1 MQNNNYFISIFDF
14 TNAKICDLKNP
25 NITINGDIYNINLK
39 KNINGYNELTF
50 CISKKIIDQDGN
62 HIDNPKV
69 DFFQPQFKVKLNY
82 KNKNYYF
89 RIKKIEKI
97 RDNKNILSILCVDAS
112 FDRLSRSGVT
122 LSLIGETGNGEI
134 GTAPELLTKVLAGSD
149 WSVGTVEEFLQ
160 DSVLKVRTLKAE
172 RSNRY
177 KLISDICGLFECY
190 PLFNY
195 ENKTVGLVSQVGLD
209 LGVTFRYGKN
219 LKNITQTI
227 ESEIV
232 TKLYVNGGQATDTT
246 EMCNIQNVNP
256 TREPYIFNFG
266 YYVDAG
272 VLSLTQQTDIET
284 FNANIYLANDK
295 INSLLQSIN
304 LAYNDINIKQS
315 EKEGKTLTKS
325 AKIQTKNEIDQKLSI
340 MK

>member
-1 MQNNNYFISIFDF
+1 MPNINNNYSLSIYDF

-39 KNINGYNELTF
+39 KNINGYKE
-50 CISKKIIDQDGN
+50 ISFNLPKKIIDQDGN

-112 FDRLSRSGVT
+112 FDRLSRSG
-122 LSLIGETGNGEI
+122 IGLTFEEI
-134 GTAPELLTKVLAGSD
+134 GDATQLLTKVLLGSD
-149 WSVGTVEEFLQ
+149 WTVGTVESFTQ
-160 DSVLKVRTLKAE
+160 DSITKVRTLKVD

-190 PLFNY
+190 PIFNY

-227 ESEIV
+227 DSEIV
-232 TKLYVNGGQATDTT
+232 TKLYVNGGESTT
-246 EMCNIQNVNP
+246 GLTNIQNVNP

-272 VLSLTQQTDIET
+272 VLNFTQQTDIET

-295 INSLLQSIN
+295 INALLQSIN
-304 LAYNDINIKQS
+304 FAYNDINVKQS
-315 EKEGKTLTKS
+315 GKEGKTLTKS
-325 AKIQTKNEIDQKLSI
+325 AKIQTKAEIDQKLSI